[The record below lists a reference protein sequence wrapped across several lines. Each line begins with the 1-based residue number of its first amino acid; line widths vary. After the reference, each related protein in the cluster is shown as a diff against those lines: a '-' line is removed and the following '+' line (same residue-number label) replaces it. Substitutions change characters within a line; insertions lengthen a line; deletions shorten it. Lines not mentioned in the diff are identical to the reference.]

1 MLNVNVETTS
11 KIDKI
16 STNFT
21 QNLSENEKDGI
32 LANLFDEGA
41 HTVLMPRFVK
51 DINTYTYSFTGN
63 MFRNLFK

>member
-21 QNLSENEKDGI
+21 QNLSENRRMEYLPACLMG
-32 LANLFDEGA
+32 N
-41 HTVLMPRFVK
+41 TVLMPRFVK

-63 MFRNLFK
+63 MFNLFK